1 MTLGTQIVPILVAGG
16 LAQQT
21 DALAL
26 EPGAWLT
33 LDNLVYDKAGVLKKR
48 AGYTYLSTAVQ
59 QGGTLNVVSQLAT
72 LRGQLLAVCDGTNAD
87 RPGLPHYHAW
97 SPTTGAWVR
106 QDDVC
111 PATIRRSFRHRGVES
126 VENPQMVTA
135 NDRVLLS
142 WLEAGVGLHF
152 KILDTDGVV
161 LQPEI
166 SIEALIGPGLGPESA
181 SSARLVLCGTT
192 AVWIYVNSATF
203 ELEAIN
209 YDLITGAFGA
219 VTLMQT
225 PFLFAYFDAVAVSGS
240 EFVLALVVGTG
251 IELRRINALS
261 LAVAASSFQ
270 PAYVAPGQIG
280 LAREE
285 ATGRLAI
292 ITTDAGPVIRAYVVT
307 SAFGVVWGPT
317 TLAAPTGPIER
328 VSVGFLD
335 SGDTVWLWSG
345 QDGAT
350 TYARGLFSLVV
361 DGAGVPA
368 PARRQTWHVDLYSRP
383 WLEGGQAYA
392 LLHGYSDDAY
402 YLLCLDH
409 TDDDAVPHLL
419 EGYTA
424 INEAAGL
431 KTGRLFPLPDAMV
444 VAPLAPDGRYQIP
457 IQVPCAVTNNQRQR
471 GIDVASLDFARGQ
484 SAFTPVEA
492 QGCLAQGGAF
502 AGWLDGQVCVEQ
514 GFTRAPE
521 IVAHTIIV
529 GGGSIAGAGASSAD
543 WNAYVYVAVYEW
555 ADAQGNIHR
564 SEPSAPYTVG
574 VLLVQTNARINVQ
587 IRTICTTRKGDRLDG
602 TLRQARIALYRT
614 KANTPEVFYR
624 VDDPTTLTVENNT
637 LNPAEGANDTLSDA
651 QLVSAQ
657 FGLLY
662 TRGDV
667 LPDSP
672 PPPTTALAVY
682 RGRAWIASAEDDR
695 AVWFS
700 QAFFPGEAPR
710 WYPGLQLRV
719 EGSPSGVT
727 ALAALRDQLLIFTRD
742 RTYYTAGDGPNDTGA
757 GGTFAGPFLLSQS
770 VGCLDHRSV
779 VVFDGGALFLAEP
792 GFYLVSSAGLQLS
805 FVGQPVRDLT
815 RDYRSVLG
823 VHHDAH
829 RSRVV
834 WLLGDPSSSGEFGP
848 PANLFVVF
856 DYLHNAWSTWTVT
869 GQPIAQTL
877 WRGLH
882 VWSDEAEV
890 QVPIESPL
898 AATDPDDA
906 WITSTVETPWLRLA
920 GQLGYQRTRRVLV
933 MARQDGRCDLTVELF
948 HDQSETVAQS
958 RTFDLQTGALSPPPV
973 RGLEMH
979 VAQQKCRA
987 LKIRISDAP
996 PASLSGPGFSLV
1008 ALSLEAGIK
1017 QGRDKLPL
1025 TDRR

>member
-1 MTLGTQIVPILVAGG
+1 MTLATQVVPIVVAGG

-48 AGYTYLSTAVQ
+48 AGYTYLSTTVQ
-59 QGGTLNVVSQLAT
+59 QGGALNVVSQLAT
-72 LRGQLLAVCDGTNAD
+72 LRGQLLAVCDGTHGE
-87 RPGLPHYHAW
+87 RPGLPHYHTW
-97 SPTTGAWVR
+97 SPVTGNWVR

-152 KILDTDGVV
+152 KVLDTDGVV
-161 LQPEI
+161 LQSEI
-166 SIEALIGPGLGPESA
+166 SIEAFIGAGLGPESA
-181 SSARLVLCGTT
+181 SSSRLVICGTT
-192 AVWIYVNSATF
+192 AVWIYVNGSTF

-209 YDLITGAFGA
+209 YDLVTGAFGA

-240 EFVLALVVGTG
+240 EFALALVVGTG
-251 IELRRINALS
+251 VELRRINALS

-270 PAYVAPGQIG
+270 PAFVGPGQIG

-285 ATGRLAI
+285 ATGRLAV

-307 SAFGVVWGPT
+307 SAFAVVWGPIN
-317 TLAAPTGPIER
+317 LAAPTGPIER
-328 VSVGFLD
+328 VSVGFLGN
-335 SGDTVWLWSG
+335 GDTIGLWSG
-345 QDGAT
+345 QDGGT
-350 TYARGLFSLVV
+350 TYFRALFSQVV
-361 DGAGVPA
+361 DGAGVLDPF
-368 PARRQTWHVDLYSRP
+368 RRQTWHVDLYSRP

-409 TDDDAVPHLL
+409 TTNPSVPHLL

-444 VAPLAPDGRYQIP
+444 VVPLAPDGRYQIP
-457 IQVPCAVTNNQRQR
+457 IQVPCAITNNQRQR
-471 GIDVASLDFARGQ
+471 GIDVATLDFARGQ

-492 QGCLAQGGAF
+492 QGCLALGGAF
-502 AGWLDGQVCVEQ
+502 SAWLDGQVCVEQ

-521 IVAHTIIV
+521 IVAHTV
-529 GGGSIAGAGASSAD
+529 FPGAGNIAGAGVGPGTQNEYA
-543 WNAYVYVAVYEW
+543 YVAVYEW
-555 ADAQGNIHR
+555 ADGQGNIHR

-574 VLLVQTNARINVQ
+574 VTLVQTNARVHVE
-587 IRTICTTRKGDRLDG
+587 IRSICTTRKGDRLDG
-602 TLRQARIALYRT
+602 TREARIALYRT
-614 KANTPEVFYR
+614 QANAPETFYR
-624 VDDPTTLTVENNT
+624 VDDPTTLTIENNT

-651 QLVSAQ
+651 QLVSVQ
-657 FGLLY
+657 YGLLY

-695 AVWFS
+695 AIWFS

-727 ALAALRDQLLIFTRD
+727 ALAALRDQLIVFTRD

-757 GGTFAGPFLLSQS
+757 GGVFAGPFLLSQS

-779 VVFDGGALFLAEP
+779 VVFDGGAVFLAEP

-815 RDYRSVLG
+815 RRYQTVKG
-823 VHHDAH
+823 AHHDAA
-829 RSRVV
+829 RSRIV
-834 WLLGDPSSSGEFGP
+834 WLLADSTEEE
-848 PANLFVVF
+848 ADLFVVF
-856 DYLHNAWSTWTVT
+856 DYLHNAWSTWTVA
-869 GQPIAQTL
+869 GEPLAQTL
-877 WRGLH
+877 WQGKH
-882 VWSDEAEV
+882 VWSDTDAVAE
-890 QVPIESPL
+890 EGGL
-898 AATDPDDA
+898 LDPGST
-906 WITSTVETPWLRLA
+906 WITSTLETPWLRLA
-920 GQLGYQRTRRVLV
+920 GQLGYQRTRRVLLSV
-933 MARQDGRCDLTVELF
+933 RQDGRCELTVDLF
-948 HDQSETVAQS
+948 QDQNETATQS
-958 RTFDLQTGALSPPPV
+958 RTFDLTTGVLTPPPV
-973 RGLEMH
+973 RGLETH
-979 VAQQKCRA
+979 VARQKNRA
-987 LKIRISDAP
+987 LKVRISDAP
-996 PASLSGPGFSLV
+996 PGGGGYGPAAGFSLV
-1008 ALSLEAGIK
+1008 SLSLEAGIK

-1025 TDRR
+1025 VDRR